1 MADRLI
7 TLLAVVGVA
16 AAGVVAV
23 VIAVRLVGL
32 TDKVSAAFFSKNRML
47 LGSALFGGVILAV
60 GYVAGSA
67 PLMWTGGGLLLLL
80 ALFFL
85 AAS

>member
-7 TLLAVVGVA
+7 TVLAVVGVA

-23 VIAVRLVGL
+23 VLAARLVGL
-32 TDKVSAAFFSKNRML
+32 TDKVSAAFFAKNRLL
-47 LGSALFGGVILAV
+47 LGSALVGGVILAV

-67 PLMWTGGGLLLLL
+67 LLMWTGAGLLGLLVF
-80 ALFFL
+80 FFL